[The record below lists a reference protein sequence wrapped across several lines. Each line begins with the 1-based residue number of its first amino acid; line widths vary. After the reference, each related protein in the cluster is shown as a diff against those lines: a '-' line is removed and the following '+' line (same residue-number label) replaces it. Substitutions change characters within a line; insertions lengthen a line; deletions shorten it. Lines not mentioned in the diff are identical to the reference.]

1 MVRFDGTPKVFVST
15 EARKIYEFFCTTEKL
30 FPQLVD
36 LFQVSAAIGIHLKKR
51 KKLADRD
58 ELVNTYSIDQD
69 EVFESLIK
77 EMHPEADGKERLNL
91 LQEYAEAGI
100 FYLKEYYEKQGV
112 LRFSDL
118 FIELKIPVTS
128 EENV

>member
-1 MVRFDGTPKVFVST
+1 MVRFDGAPKVFVSNN
-15 EARKIYEFFCTTEKL
+15 ARKIYEFFCSTEKI

-36 LFQVSAAIGIHLKKR
+36 LFQVSAAIGIHQKKR
-51 KKLADRD
+51 KKLEDRD

-77 EMHPEADGKERLNL
+77 ELHPEADGKERLNI

-100 FYLKEYYEKQGV
+100 FYLKDYYDKHGV
-112 LRFSDL
+112 LRFSEL
-118 FIELKIPVTS
+118 FAELRIPLKSRELT
-128 EENV
+128 